1 MPDPGEGRVVNVS
14 DGEITLE
21 LPNRISAEVGERF
34 SIINDTGKQVAQVK
48 VIRSDTQG
56 TVARQFQPFV
66 SDDVLRAAA
75 AGVGAV
81 LGSLAFEPIAGAVVG
96 AALGSALGQRQRAPI
111 SPGMKVVPTLELE
124 RQRREL
130 PSSGTS

>member
-1 MPDPGEGRVVNVS
+1 MS
-14 DGEITLE
+14 DASQGSIVKIDQGEITLD
-21 LPNRISAEVGERF
+21 LPSGVSAEVGERF
-34 SIINDTGKQVAQVK
+34 SVVNDAGKQIAQVK
-48 VIRSDTQG
+48 VIRSDAQG

-81 LGSLAFEPIAGAVVG
+81 LGSLAFEPIAGAVIG

-111 SPGMKVVPTLELE
+111 LPGMKVVPTLEMESQGESPALG
-124 RQRREL
+124 
-130 PSSGTS
+130 SS